1 VGQPSDQ
8 QLISSALQG
17 GTDAAAAFDLLVLR
31 YQDRLVHSLQHSLG
45 SRDDAL
51 DAAQQAF
58 LLAWQQLSKFR
69 GDSGF
74 YSWLYRIARNAAISG
89 VRRRR
94 PVGSLDHLSESG
106 GAEPAEQGTA
116 AHPGAALE
124 LQEEVQRL
132 RQALSQV
139 PQDFREVLVL
149 KEIDEMSYEQI
160 GELLGIPTGTVRS
173 RLFRARQ
180 DLLERMQRLERD
192 H

>member
-1 VGQPSDQ
+1 MGEPSDQ

-17 GTDAAAAFDLLVLR
+17 GADAAAAFDLLVLR

-45 SRDDAL
+45 SREDAL

-94 PVGSLDHLSESG
+94 PVRSLDQFSESG
-106 GAEPAEQGTA
+106 VAEPVQQGSQ
-116 AHPGAALE
+116 PGAALE
-124 LQEEVQRL
+124 QQEEVQRI
-132 RQALSQV
+132 RQALAQV

-149 KEIDEMSYEQI
+149 KEIEGMSYEQI
-160 GELLGIPTGTVRS
+160 GELLEIPTGTVRS

-180 DLLERMQRLERD
+180 DLLERLERLERD
-192 H
+192 Q